1 METIPNPGRKPNDPP
16 GNPIDKDTQ
25 LCMSLSGR
33 PGNFG
38 TLFHNA
44 LYQELGL
51 NYIYKAFTT
60 SDIAAA
66 VGGIR
71 ALGVRG
77 CAVSMPFKEVCIPF
91 VDEVHPSAGVIRS
104 INTIVNDNGR
114 LRAYNTDYIAV
125 AKLLERHGISNT
137 MGFALRGSGGM
148 AKAVAHALRDA
159 GFSSGHI
166 VARNAAVGQ
175 RLAGECGYGWCAELG
190 SLAPQLLIN
199 ATPIGMAGGVE
210 AEELAFAS
218 DLVDRATA
226 VFDVVAVPAE
236 TPLIRYARNKRKT
249 VVTGAEVIV
258 LQAVEQFILYTG
270 VRPSGEQIERAF
282 AIASVALQPK

>member
-1 METIPNPGRKPNDPP
+1 VTLSFS
-16 GNPIDKDTQ
+16 IDKDTQ

-44 LYQELGL
+44 LYRELGL

-66 VGGIR
+66 IGGIR

-77 CAVSMPFKEVCIPF
+77 CAVSMPFKEACIPF
-91 VDEVHPSAGVIRS
+91 VDDVHQSAGVIRS

-114 LRAYNTDYIAV
+114 LQAYNTDYIAV
-125 AKLLERHGISNT
+125 AKLLERHGIANT
-137 MGFALRGSGGM
+137 TRFALRGSGGM
-148 AKAVAHALRDA
+148 AKAVVHALRDA
-159 GFSSGHI
+159 GFNSGHI

-175 RLAGECGYGWCAELG
+175 RLAGECGYAWSAELG
-190 SLAPQLLIN
+190 TLAPQLLIN
-199 ATPIGMAGGVE
+199 VTPIGMAGGAE
-210 AEELAFAS
+210 ADDSPFAA
-218 DLVDRATA
+218 DAVGRANA
-226 VFDVVAVPAE
+226 VFDVVALPAE
-236 TPLIRYARNKRKT
+236 TPLIRYARSKRKT
-249 VVTGAEVIV
+249 VITGAEVIV

-282 AIASVALQPK
+282 AIASVALQPKSPVPK